1 MNIPQLIED
10 LRVFIYG
17 GIQTL
22 PLTIGG
28 LFLILGLFSANYAYL
43 FFLVGFFIL
52 TPLIAM
58 ILNSIGEAFSDLF
71 PLFGIRQALDI
82 KCSEQNKLIV
92 PFGSTSSSK
101 TSFTVSSYW
110 MAMVTFFA
118 AYALTNAIS
127 IMNRE
132 TVIPDDLPTVEK
144 EKLKRQSNF
153 RKSTMYISIVSIVL
167 LTVLLFSVRYFI
179 TGCEP
184 RSLWSFLPTILVF
197 GSFGYAW
204 YELLSVTG
212 QDRLSDIFGIANRL
226 LSPDSLVNQPVACM
240 PVA

>member
-58 ILNSIGEAFSDLF
+58 ILNSVGEVFADLT
-71 PLFGIRQALDI
+71 PFGIREKLDI

-92 PFGSTSSSK
+92 PFGSTPSSK
-101 TSFTVSSYW
+101 YSFTVSSYW

-127 IMNRE
+127 IMGRE
-132 TVIPDDLPTVEK
+132 TIIPDDLPTLEK

-153 RKSTMYISIVSIVL
+153 RKSTMYISIVSIAVL
-167 LTVLLFSVRYFI
+167 TIALFSVRYFI

-184 RSLWSFLPTILVF
+184 RSLWSFLPTITVF

-204 YELLSVTG
+204 YKLLSVTG

-226 LSPDSLVNQPVACM
+226 LSPDALVNQPVACM
-240 PVA
+240 PAA